1 MTRPVD
7 SRAFDCVKL
16 IFIRSGSAVLF
27 SEFGEKPVR
36 ANDVVVLAPNTMCG
50 SHPEGA
56 ITTTTIYADLDYLI
70 DQAFW
75 QHSAFLTDRHHAR
88 EFIARKFPDP
98 ARIIRFGSERMC
110 AVSPW
115 LDQLVDLSV
124 AGASADQFF
133 QMQANLAA
141 VLNALSP
148 FFRPGGPEPKQEAS
162 WSRPSL
168 PRARRFRP
176 VRREASNIRKLLEEE
191 PSLRWSLNQ
200 LAAAVHLSPSQAHRV
215 FLDAYGKTPLA
226 YQALLRIQKMADLL
240 RSSDLSVQEIANAV
254 GWRDRS
260 HAARMFRRLVGA
272 SPHRYRQLLDGRGDR
287 Q

>member
-1 MTRPVD
+1 MIRPVEA
-7 SRAFDCVKL
+7 RAFDCVKF

-27 SEFGEKPVR
+27 SEFGERLAR

-75 QHSAFLTDRHHAR
+75 QHSAVLADRHHAR
-88 EFIARKFPDP
+88 EFIATQFPDP
-98 ARIIRFGSERMC
+98 AQIIRFGAERMC
-110 AVSPW
+110 AVLPW
-115 LDQLVDLSV
+115 LDQLVELSME
-124 AGASADQFF
+124 GATSDHFF
-133 QMQANLAA
+133 RMQANLAA

-148 FFRPGGPEPKQEAS
+148 FFRSGGPEPNHIAG
-162 WSRPSL
+162 WGRPSL

-176 VRREASNIRKLLEEE
+176 VRCEASTIRKLLEED

-200 LAAAVHLSPSQAHRV
+200 LAAEVHLSPSQAHRV

-240 RSSDLSVQEIANAV
+240 RGSDLSVQDIANTV

-272 SPHRYRQLLDGRGDR
+272 SPRRYRQLLSSRGR
-287 Q
+287 